1 MKTKNSVAI
10 GLSLLTLFTLSGCVT
25 KTINST
31 TPYINKNTPIQNAN
45 ERENKIDKKIKLPI
59 STQVCVGDNCKASIM
74 KSKSY
79 KKPFKFIA
87 NNQFKKEDRYVPIIE
102 SIYDKDVSESLTD
115 TSKPQYDTDIYDD
128 DPYVSYNE
136 PKIYPRIEQFSKK
149 TSIQVGAFRRYAG
162 AKIYA
167 RRYGLLSHQYKTVIK
182 KDMKD
187 NKPLYRVRIE
197 GFTNEHQAKAFM
209 SRYSLNGAFLVR
221 R

>member
-1 MKTKNSVAI
+1 MKTKNSIAI

-25 KTINST
+25 KTTNT
-31 TPYINKNTPIQNAN
+31 TPYINQNIPIQNAN
-45 ERENKIDKKIKLPI
+45 EREDKIDKKAKLPI

-74 KSKSY
+74 KSKSC
-79 KKPFKFIA
+79 KKSFKFMA
-87 NNQFKKEDRYVPIIE
+87 NNQFKKEDRYVPVIE

-115 TSKPQYDTDIYDD
+115 TSTPQYNTYISD